1 MNESTWKRT
10 VFVGILIVAPF
21 AYNLFMEFWAS
32 LYFQHL
38 NVTTGSSK
46 LIAILKLSL
55 ASLIGI
61 TLLASFSVYLLSI
74 FYPFSVLSRAI
85 LVALAIVLVNAA
97 IYIHYSAFGLSG
109 ASAYLI
115 IIEWSEI
122 LLIFILLG
130 FAVQKLKGVR
140 NA

>member
-10 VFVGILIVAPF
+10 VFVSTLIVAPF

-38 NVTTGSSK
+38 NVTVGSSK

-61 TLLASFSVYLLSI
+61 TVLASFAVYLLSI

-85 LVALAIVLVNAA
+85 LIALAIVLVNAA
-97 IYIHYSAFGLSG
+97 FYLYYGAFGLSG

-115 IIEWSEI
+115 FIEWSEI
-122 LLIFILLG
+122 LLTFILLG